1 MMLDYL
7 KLIRCLFWEVT
18 IFKLLFQY
26 HSLQK
31 IKIKDIS
38 SMLNNNIK
46 SRDTEIK
53 RKKSTSDG
61 FDFFLNYLI

>member
-1 MMLDYL
+1 
-7 KLIRCLFWEVT
+7 
-18 IFKLLFQY
+18 
-26 HSLQK
+26 
-31 IKIKDIS
+31 
-38 SMLNNNIK
+38 MLNNNIK